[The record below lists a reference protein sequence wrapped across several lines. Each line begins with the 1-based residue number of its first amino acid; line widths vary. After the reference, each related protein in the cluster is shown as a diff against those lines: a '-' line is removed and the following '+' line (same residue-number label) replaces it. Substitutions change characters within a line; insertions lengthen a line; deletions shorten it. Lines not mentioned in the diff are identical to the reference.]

1 MNQSIFNTIMVTGF
15 TVAFFHAA
23 IPTHWLP
30 FVLTSRIQKWSRSKT
45 LLITALA
52 GLGHVSF
59 TAILGFL
66 VAWCGITLNAKIGAA
81 FPWIAGGALVLFGS
95 YYVFRQLSGKG
106 HGHTHLFGGHD
117 HGSPK
122 TGVGLRGGVLV
133 DTGHGSLE
141 LTVFETGVPPQFRL
155 FFNDE
160 QKRPSSPPAC
170 EKVKIETIRPDGE
183 RQVFVFQRKADFL
196 ESTTDI
202 PEPHEF
208 QAIVTLSHGDHTH
221 IYEVPFTEHD
231 HDHSHHDHGDGHCHH
246 EEKEMPIPKS
256 DWAAIVSLLA
266 LLTFSPCEGFLPVYV
281 SGVQYGWSGFFLLT
295 LVLSLATVV
304 GMVVFTAFT
313 LAGMERFKLSFMEK
327 YESGILGG
335 LLVLLGLIIIL
346 FET

>member
-1 MNQSIFNTIMVTGF
+1 MNHSIFNTILITGF

-45 LLITALA
+45 LLITTLA
-52 GLGHVSF
+52 GLGHVTF

-95 YYVFRQLSGKG
+95 YYIYRQFCGKG

-117 HGSPK
+117 H
-122 TGVGLRGGVLV
+122 
-133 DTGHGSLE
+133 
-141 LTVFETGVPPQFRL
+141 
-155 FFNDE
+155 
-160 QKRPSSPPAC
+160 
-170 EKVKIETIRPDGE
+170 
-183 RQVFVFQRKADFL
+183 
-196 ESTTDI
+196 
-202 PEPHEF
+202 
-208 QAIVTLSHGDHTH
+208 
-221 IYEVPFTEHD
+221 
-231 HDHSHHDHGDGHCHH
+231 DHSHHGHEEGKCHH
-246 EEKEMPIPKS
+246 EPKQIPVPKS

-295 LVLSLATVV
+295 LILSLATVV
-304 GMVVFTAFT
+304 GMVIFTALT
-313 LAGMERFKLSFMEK
+313 LAGMERLKLEFMEK

-335 LLVLLGLIIIL
+335 LLVLLGFMIIF